1 MNMSINRSLFIGI
14 IVIGVLTAGITTIGG
29 VMSGRLGE
37 DLEHQRLGA
46 GELRLHTQ
54 ADMYSDALRGDV
66 YRALF
71 DAKYGAQN
79 RDEVT
84 RLTDEHSKL
93 LNEKVTKS
101 EHISPELVAAARSI
115 EPAIEAYNEIAKQ
128 IVNQAYTDYAGAQAQ
143 LPAFNK
149 SFIELNKLMTKM
161 GDQIQAEIDQIEE
174 HAQVDRRNAQLASIG
189 GGLTLLVAL
198 IAGFLMLRRLVIKP
212 LDVLR
217 ASLSEKIVGPELK
230 KLTERHQSDEI
241 GELARSMVTF
251 KTASREATRIRTAL
265 DTAPSSMMM
274 ADLDHNIIFMN
285 QSATKLMNEHVSDF
299 RQAIP
304 SFDPDKIIGSNMS
317 VFQRNPAHQDAMVA
331 HLNGAQTSRV
341 KFGAR
346 TFDFTVSTVSDEDGQ
361 RLGAL
366 LEWRDL
372 TVEQAAQDEVGAV
385 VLAAADGDFSKRV
398 PLEGKSGFLREI
410 AKSMNELGTMIDKAS
425 TEFAETIS
433 SVAKGDLTRS
443 VTSDYKGR
451 FGDLKNA
458 INETTSKLA
467 QLVRTI
473 QSTTLDVAAS
483 AKEITSG
490 SDDLSQRT
498 ESQAASLEETA
509 ATTEELAA
517 SVKASAQASRQ
528 AVSLADEAMKVAIN
542 GGDIVKQAVD
552 AMARIEQASRKI
564 SDITGVID
572 EIAFQTN
579 LLALNAAVEAAR
591 AGDAGKGFAVV
602 ASEVRSLAQRS
613 SEAAKDIS
621 GLIQSST
628 GEVSQGVQLVRSAG
642 DALHEIVE
650 ASSKV
655 SGTVSEI
662 STAASEQANGID
674 EMSQTVAQMD
684 EMTQQNAALAEQS
697 AASAV
702 SLNDQIS
709 RLNALV
715 ATFRTGPDSFG
726 DAASSSRGVPEP
738 ERRRRMAQAAFSPR
752 AGSNAA

>member
-1 MNMSINRSLFIGI
+1 MNIKRKIISGFIVGMGFIAGISALNISYSLNLGKDLEYQTENMEEQRHQLLADQFHDTIRGDIYSSYFDARNKGNSADRIKQGFEYHSKQLIEHFSEVKHSDQELTTEQIKINKDLVEYINTAKKIINISYSNIDEFDKEIKEFENQYNIVQKDLTEFGMKLKNYINKNAEHAEIDRVRSMWISIVGTILILLIAVIALAFILRIVLRPLDTLRLSLGEKTVSSELTKLSSRAAEDEIGI
-14 IVIGVLTAGITTIGG
+14 LAGSLIKFKESAQEAIRIRFALDTSSTNVMIIDQNQSVL
-29 VMSGRLGE
+29 
-37 DLEHQRLGA
+37 
-46 GELRLHTQ
+46 
-54 ADMYSDALRGDV
+54 
-66 YRALF
+66 F
-71 DAKYGAQN
+71 
-79 RDEVT
+79 
-84 RLTDEHSKL
+84 
-93 LNEKVTKS
+93 
-101 EHISPELVAAARSI
+101 
-115 EPAIEAYNEIAKQ
+115 
-128 IVNQAYTDYAGAQAQ
+128 VNQALA
-143 LPAFNK
+143 
-149 SFIELNKLMTKM
+149 KLMH
-161 GDQIQAEIDQIEE
+161 D
-174 HAQVDRRNAQLASIG
+174 
-189 GGLTLLVAL
+189 
-198 IAGFLMLRRLVIKP
+198 F
-212 LDVLR
+212 
-217 ASLSEKIVGPELK
+217 
-230 KLTERHQSDEI
+230 
-241 GELARSMVTF
+241 
-251 KTASREATRIRTAL
+251 
-265 DTAPSSMMM
+265 AP
-274 ADLDHNIIFMN
+274 
-285 QSATKLMNEHVSDF
+285 DF
-299 RQAIP
+299 RQALG
-304 SFDPDKIIGSNMS
+304 SFDPDRLVGSSMAAFLRSPSTGGNAILVQRGDTSERLKIGS
-317 VFQRNPAHQDAMVA
+317 
-331 HLNGAQTSRV
+331 
-341 KFGAR
+341 R
-346 TFDFTVSTVSDEDGQ
+346 TIELACSPVVDDDGNQ
-361 RLGAL
+361 AGAL

-372 TVEQAAQDEVGAV
+372 TVEQAAQDEVGAMV
-385 VLAAADGDFSKRV
+385 NAAAEGDFSKRV

-410 AKSMNELGTMIDKAS
+410 AKSMNELGTMVDSAS
-425 TEFAETIS
+425 TDFAQTIGA
-433 SVAKGDLTRS
+433 VAQGDLTRS
-443 VTSDYKGR
+443 VTADYKGR
-451 FGDLKNA
+451 FGEVKDA

-517 SVKASAQASRQ
+517 SVKASAQASRN
-528 AVSLADEAMKVAIN
+528 AVSLADEAMKVAVN

-650 ASSKV
+650 ASRKV

-715 ATFRTGPDSFG
+715 ATFRTGQDGFA
-726 DAASSSRGVPEP
+726 DAASSSRGISEP
-738 ERRRRMAQAAFSPR
+738 ERRRRMAQAAFTPR
-752 AGSNAA
+752 TGSSAA